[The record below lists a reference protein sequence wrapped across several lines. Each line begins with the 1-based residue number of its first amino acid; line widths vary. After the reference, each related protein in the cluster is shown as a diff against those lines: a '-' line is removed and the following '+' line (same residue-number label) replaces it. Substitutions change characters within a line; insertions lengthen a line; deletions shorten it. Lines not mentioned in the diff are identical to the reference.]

1 MCLIFFLQLPSCLE
15 WNLNYWNSDIEKK
28 LVNTW
33 MFSCRN
39 FHLPIAL
46 QRDTRKEQFPA
57 PNQYT
62 VSQLLENY
70 FWKVWIKI
78 FQLNV
83 SHLLCFLW
91 HRLVKLLVEFFMTTM
106 LQLVLLF
113 DQSKSETSNT
123 PHVKFCADMAAG
135 IMFYF
140 L

>member
-1 MCLIFFLQLPSCLE
+1 M
-15 WNLNYWNSDIEKK
+15 
-28 LVNTW
+28 
-33 MFSCRN
+33 
-39 FHLPIAL
+39 
-46 QRDTRKEQFPA
+46 
-57 PNQYT
+57 
-62 VSQLLENY
+62 
-70 FWKVWIKI
+70 

-123 PHVKFCADMAAG
+123 PHVKFCADMVAK

-140 L
+140 LLSLAVFHSCVCLVWGGTTCSYEKIDLFCK